1 MQRPK
6 SLKDAMKNT
15 ILHRAM
21 KHASQVMDMD
31 QDEIVK
37 WGKLP
42 RRVRQRMNADDI
54 AEWRRQNKTEKP

>member
-1 MQRPK
+1 MQRPPSFK
-6 SLKDAMKNT
+6 EATKNT
-15 ILHRAM
+15 ILYRAM

-37 WGKLP
+37 WRKLP
-42 RRVRQRMNADDI
+42 RRVRQRMSANDI